1 MRAPTRTNNE
11 TRTEQ
16 GSNRGKFPHIS
27 HPPPRG
33 ERLEC
38 VPPWQKE
45 LVSRPCDL
53 EEVFRPVAGRSQNH
67 TKAEQK
73 AAGVQFDPRCYVGV
87 IGGAEGS
94 AEIWA
99 GRWPIDR
106 PMERCDGLKRDQEVV
121 SGHVAGDRREHEGKR
136 GAAPTFYYASA
147 GCIFFSYVAAP
158 ISTSTSDASEPLG
171 RDGQKYDDTSERRKE
186 ERRRRIRGF
195 RMTVLYS
202 ATTWLIPTQYGR
214 TIPGSVRGTDC
225 FSESWA
231 VGGRQSH
238 SRRCAGRAARV
249 RRPQRPP
256 TKRAASLKCDRM
268 GHHPR
273 KTNYRRTW

>member
-1 MRAPTRTNNE
+1 MANRPPNGKMRRFETRSRSSKRTCSRRQTRTRRE
-11 TRTEQ
+11 TRRST
-16 GSNRGKFPHIS
+16 NFLLCIRGM
-27 HPPPRG
+27 
-33 ERLEC
+33 
-38 VPPWQKE
+38 
-45 LVSRPCDL
+45 
-53 EEVFRPVAGRSQNH
+53 
-67 TKAEQK
+67 
-73 AAGVQFDPRCYVGV
+73 Y
-87 IGGAEGS
+87 
-94 AEIWA
+94 
-99 GRWPIDR
+99 
-106 PMERCDGLKRDQEVV
+106 
-121 SGHVAGDRREHEGKR
+121 
-136 GAAPTFYYASA
+136 
-147 GCIFFSYVAAP
+147 IFFIRCGAHQYE
-158 ISTSTSDASEPLG
+158 SDASEPLG

-186 ERRRRIRGF
+186 ERQRRIRGF

-273 KTNYRRTW
+273 KTNYPANNKL